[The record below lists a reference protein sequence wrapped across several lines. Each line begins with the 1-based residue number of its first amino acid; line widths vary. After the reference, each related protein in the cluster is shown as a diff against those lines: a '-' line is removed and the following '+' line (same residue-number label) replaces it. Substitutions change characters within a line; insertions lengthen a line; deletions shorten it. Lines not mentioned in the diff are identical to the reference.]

1 MASFVETPL
10 LTAVA
15 AYSVPMTARAQNF
28 IIMVIIWFIF
38 SRERAVA
45 LGSRRA
51 KRARKEEEKR
61 RNRRT
66 IILPSTL
73 YNTSLVSHYRFLG
86 RNFSLSYAK

>member
-1 MASFVETPL
+1 LENKSKSDTIDQTLNEYKNKESLKEYQSKP
-10 LTAVA
+10 
-15 AYSVPMTARAQNF
+15 
-28 IIMVIIWFIF
+28 
-38 SRERAVA
+38 
-45 LGSRRA
+45 

-86 RNFSLSYAK
+86 RNFSISYAK